1 MNYYTLITKKD
12 CPFCQKALA
21 LLEEKEK
28 QFIYTDMQF
37 CESALEV
44 IKLQANHQTVP
55 MIWQISFPE
64 QMNET
69 SSPLQNNFIGGYED
83 LIGHLEKK

>member
-21 LLEEKEK
+21 LLEENKK

-37 CESALEV
+37 CEPALEV

-55 MIWQISFPE
+55 MIWQISFSG
-64 QMNET
+64 QISET
-69 SSPLQNNFIGGYED
+69 SAPVENNFIGGYED
-83 LIGHLEKK
+83 LVKHFEGK